1 MDKMV
6 IQTQI
11 ISADRVRLC
20 EREFRGRR
28 WFWRHLLLLSLAIET
43 VFPVAGLAQGLI
55 TVRYGMVSKSG
66 LYWAHYV
73 GEAKGFFRDEQIRE
87 EPVLTRS
94 SSLSVQVLI
103 ANSVDMVGV
112 DPAPVI
118 LSVEKGSDLA
128 IIAGQINKPTYS
140 VVVRSDIKSIED
152 LRGKTLGV
160 SNVKTGEVV
169 FLKKAL
175 SKYGL
180 HEGDYQLANGGGAA
194 DRFAAM
200 QKGVMAGT
208 VLPSPFDFRLQDVG
222 LRILLATSEVVR
234 DYQFLVETVRRSWA
248 KANEPTL
255 IRYLRAL
262 RRSYNWMN
270 EPANREDASAILAK
284 ELNLEPRYAQRS
296 YDTWIAKEGAY
307 SLDIKQVAF
316 QPVLEYLGETG
327 ELKTPLPVPKK
338 YLDLTYLERA
348 GVR

>member
-1 MDKMV
+1 
-6 IQTQI
+6 
-11 ISADRVRLC
+11 
-20 EREFRGRR
+20 
-28 WFWRHLLLLSLAIET
+28 LLLGLAFQT
-43 VFPVAGLAQGLI
+43 LFPVATLAQGL
-55 TVRYGMVSKSG
+55 TAVRYGMVSKSG

-73 GEAKGFFRDEQIRE
+73 AETKGFFRDEQIRE

-118 LSVEKGSDLA
+118 LSVEKGSDLV
-128 IIAGQINKPTYS
+128 IVAGEINKPTYS
-140 VVVRSDIKSIED
+140 VVVRSDIKSIDE

-208 VLPSPFDFRLQDVG
+208 VLPSPFDFRFQDLG
-222 LRILLATSEVVR
+222 LRILLATSEVIR

-248 KANEPTL
+248 KTNEATL

-262 RRSYNWMN
+262 RRSYRWMN
-270 EPANREDASAILAK
+270 DPANRDEASAILGK
-284 ELNLEPRYAQRS
+284 ELNLEIRYAQRS
-296 YDTWIAKEGAY
+296 YDMWVAREGAY
-307 SLDIKQVAF
+307 GPEITQAAF
-316 QPVLEYLGETG
+316 QPVLEYLAEIG
-327 ELKTPLPVPKK
+327 ELKSPLPASKK
-338 YLDLTYLERA
+338 YMDLSYLERA
-348 GVR
+348 GGR

>member
-1 MDKMV
+1 M
-6 IQTQI
+6 I
-11 ISADRVRLC
+11 IKTDFMRTLGNRVDGI
-20 EREFRGRR
+20 ERR
-28 WFWRHLLLLSLAIET
+28 WLFWGRVLLLSLTLGA
-43 VFPVAGLAQGLI
+43 FLPVAVFAQGLTTI
-55 TVRYGMVSKSG
+55 RYGEVSKSG

-73 GEAKGFFRDEQIRE
+73 AEAKGFFRDEQIRE

-118 LSVEKGSDLA
+118 LSVEKASDLV
-128 IIAGQINKPTYS
+128 IVAGQINKPTYS
-140 VVVRSDIKSIED
+140 VVVRSDIKSIDD

-180 HEGDYQLANGGGAA
+180 HEGDYLLANGGGAA

-208 VLPSPFDFRLQDVG
+208 VLPSPFDFRLQDLG

-248 KANEPTL
+248 KANEAAL

-262 RRSYNWMN
+262 RRSYRWMN
-270 EPANREDASAILAK
+270 EPANREEASAILAK
-284 ELNLEPRYAQRS
+284 ELNLEIQYAQRS
-296 YDTWIAKEGAY
+296 YDTWVAREKAY
-307 SLDIKQVAF
+307 GTEISQAAF
-316 QPVLEYLGETG
+316 QPVLEYLAETG
-327 ELKTPLPVPKK
+327 ELKPPLPPSKK
-338 YLDLTYLERA
+338 YLDLSYLERA
-348 GVR
+348 GGR